1 MHTTEKPAI
10 ASAMLGLSAY
20 QKAQGPRPMRAAVP
34 SKPVKAYRAAAKP
47 SAKAVPPAKVTKEIK
62 MSVLKSLHAQSNA
75 GLVKI
80 RDVSSALDDLLK
92 NS

>member
-10 ASAMLGLSAY
+10 SSALLGMTAY

-34 SKPVKAYRAAAKP
+34 SKTAKKVRTAAK
-47 SAKAVPPAKVTKEIK
+47 SSTKAVPPSKVTKEIK

-92 NS
+92 NG

>member
-1 MHTTEKPAI
+1 MHTIEKPAI
-10 ASAMLGLSAY
+10 SSALLGMNAY
-20 QKAQGPRPMRAAVP
+20 QKAQGPRPMRAAMA
-34 SKPVKAYRAAAKP
+34 SKPAKAYRAAAK
-47 SAKAVPPAKVTKEIK
+47 SGAKPAQPAKVTKEIK

-92 NS
+92 NA